1 MNSPPRFW
9 TVQLAVIAGAVTLVA
24 AAANAQAPYPPQYP
38 PQYAPAPPPP
48 QNGKKQPP
56 PPQAYPYP
64 PPGYPAQPPPVPARP
79 PQAAPA
85 YPPPG
90 YPQQQPYPPPGYP
103 QQQPYPP
110 PQSAQPA
117 RQVYPAAPAYP
128 PPGYP
133 QQPAYPQQPGY
144 PQQARPPYPPQ
155 APQQAYGAPAG
166 PPAYPQPGYP
176 PPGYPPAPAVYQPGY
191 DGTGEGPAAEHPHSG
206 FYASLSLGL
215 GYLSTNQKL
224 GNGGAYSFT
233 GGGGAGALTAGY
245 VIDGKLLVF
254 GKLNFVSVSGPKVSG
269 DDVGTLQGS
278 VNTSQLGAGAAYY
291 VIPQLRVQGTAAI
304 TQFNFSND
312 GRPSES
318 ASGFGLNVGAA
329 YEFWFAKNVGAS
341 GGFDVLYGKADKAD
355 GFGLALTGAI
365 TFN

>member
-1 MNSPPRFW
+1 MNSAPRFW
-9 TVQLAVIAGAVTLVA
+9 TLQLAVIASAMTLVA
-24 AAANAQAPYPPQYP
+24 APANAQAPYPPQYP

-48 QNGKKQPP
+48 PQKGKNQP

-64 PPGYPAQPPPVPARP
+64 PPGYPAQAPPVPARP

-103 QQQPYPP
+103 QQPAYPP
-110 PQSAQPA
+110 AQSAQPA

-133 QQPAYPQQPGY
+133 QQPGY
-144 PQQARPPYPPQ
+144 PPPGRAPYPPQ
-155 APQQAYGAPAG
+155 APQQAYGVPAA

-176 PPGYPPAPAVYQPGY
+176 QPGYPAAPAVYQPGY
-191 DGTGEGPAAEHPHSG
+191 DGTEESPAAEHPHSG
-206 FYASLSLGL
+206 FYASASLGL
-215 GYLSTNQKL
+215 GYLSTNQKI
-224 GNGGAYSFT
+224 GDGSYTFT
-233 GGGGAGALTAGY
+233 GGGGAAALTAGY

-254 GKLNFVSVSGPKVSG
+254 GKLNFVSVSGPKLSG
-269 DDVGTLQGS
+269 DDVGTLRGS

-304 TQFNFSND
+304 TQFNFNPD
-312 GRPSES
+312 GYASRS

-341 GGFDVLYGKADKAD
+341 GGLDVLYGKADAAD
-355 GFGLALTGAI
+355 GYGVALTGAI